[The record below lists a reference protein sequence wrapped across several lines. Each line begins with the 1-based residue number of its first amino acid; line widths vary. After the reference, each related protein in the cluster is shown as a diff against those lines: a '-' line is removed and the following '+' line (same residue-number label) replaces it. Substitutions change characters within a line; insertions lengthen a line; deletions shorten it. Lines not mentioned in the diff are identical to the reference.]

1 MEFEVVLLEFYVRS
15 NLLTIKGGRL
25 TLKCE
30 LFRVDRDERA
40 TATHSCSPPDRSRP
54 PSDQAVESPEKKGRE
69 TLDLKRDLTRDM
81 RKKKK
86 GSEEDI
92 PSNEGASSRLLCS
105 DTCHSKV
112 HPRQFSCLRRAA
124 LSSDVCCRCSD
135 VRRDPLRRLR
145 SLYVG

>member
-30 LFRVDRDERA
+30 LFRVDRDQRA

-69 TLDLKRDLTRDM
+69 TLDLKRDPDERHE
-81 RKKKK
+81 KEK

-112 HPRQFSCLRRAA
+112 HPRQCSCLRRAA

-135 VRRDPLRRLR
+135 VRWDPLRRLR